1 VLQSIRP
8 LVRENLAVGQY
19 SGKGDAGQP
28 GSKLGYLDDPSLQNK
43 DSCTETFAAAVLH
56 VHNPRWDGVPFVLKA
71 GKALSDKKCEVRIHA
86 VPNPNPDPD
95 PSPSPNPSPNPN
107 QVRIQFHAVPGV
119 VGALSHCN
127 PMYPELQPCTPRA
140 ATICTPSCNP
150 IGALSHC
157 TGNELV
163 VRLQPE
169 ESIYWKARTHPR
181 AAARGT

>member
-1 VLQSIRP
+1 MLQSIRP

-95 PSPSPNPSPNPN
+95 PSPNPRRH
-107 QVRIQFHAVPGV
+107 QDDRRALWLRRHARLDRHEPETRPR
-119 VGALSHCN
+119 GA
-127 PMYPELQPCTPRA
+127 P
-140 ATICTPSCNP
+140 
-150 IGALSHC
+150 
-157 TGNELV
+157 
-163 VRLQPE
+163 
-169 ESIYWKARTHPR
+169 HPR
-181 AAARGT
+181 ARRPRRHRAAPRQPAPPLRARPRGARGRGAVQPASRLSPLDLVLISLISP